1 MHCRIQPFLCPNPSL
16 RPASNFYP
24 TSGKNFCSGSLPGPM
39 LPTRYLAPFAQA
51 KYLLRALGFEL
62 LNTFLR
68 PRIEAELPK
77 PVLRRSRWI
86 ALSRCAI
93 HLIPCG
99 VFSFLIYLNSNAIYL
114 GPGFS
119 YTRSDGLYLAFFQ
132 VAAKLLE
139 LACVASLTTVVL
151 HVLRHDLI
159 RDGVPFGFVGSGLFF
174 SQANCLWAP
183 EMFVGALY
191 SVKSWR
197 RLRLLLVIGV
207 AAIIAVLIA
216 PSSAVLLQPRL
227 QNVPAGGT
235 EYFLPATPDELWPS
249 VVNGTDELPECFDE
263 ADARHILCASGGFES
278 LRTYFKNF
286 NSSMTVPL
294 TMLGYINPRPIIVQS
309 PSARIPRLLSTGSI
323 YGFNRETTISQ
334 TNAITAIIQQSLTQ
348 DWYDLAQARSG
359 RSISAAKEY
368 KYAREYI
375 SSASTTNP
383 AVGVRCAMAQN
394 ISTDVF
400 SVNFPVKL
408 WANRELTS
416 SQEGSPQWDEGE
428 VPFNISTFN
437 PKISDELQINWVSL
451 PTDRFGPVSGGVYLQ
466 FPWEPTTRSRAVI
479 GCSISATWICAKVTS
494 DSVVGDAAWLI
505 AREDGS
511 SPNVTMGHNASSAHA
526 CDYHRLITLKGLWY
540 QSLTPS
546 TSSQDCKNQSRSF
559 NTLQRLFS
567 DAGVATELVAQRTQP
582 QLVFDQPTGSCVL
595 KAPDAST
602 TDVDRLNSRA
612 CGFGGRHQLIELI
625 LASTFANGLSRYGS
639 RRAFNLAASPDAR
652 SDPFTWDLKK
662 PPRAPGFS
670 QSLLSIS
677 PKHNAVL
684 SAPPGSGFVTQS
696 MRCEVFGYAWYMSS
710 ISDYLAI
717 GVVVAYMVIAIAYT
731 VWVLFV
737 TGVTSSSWDTVT
749 ELLALALQS
758 PVPETLSGSGA
769 GLERLATYKRLVRL
783 RARREEGG
791 ERHRVRERL
800 VLIVGNEAIS
810 GNAEGDLMREGRGG
824 SVRHR
829 KVEVDEEYS

>member
-1 MHCRIQPFLCPNPSL
+1 
-16 RPASNFYP
+16 
-24 TSGKNFCSGSLPGPM
+24 M
-39 LPTRYLAPFAQA
+39 LPKRYLASFAQA
-51 KYLLRALGFEL
+51 KYLLRALSFEL

-68 PRIEAELPK
+68 PWTAAELPK
-77 PVLRRSRWI
+77 PVLQRSRWI

-93 HLIPCG
+93 HILPCG
-99 VFSFLIYLNSNAIYL
+99 VFFFLIYLNYNAIYL

-119 YTRSDGLYLAFFQ
+119 YTRSNGLYLALFQ
-132 VAAKLLE
+132 VGAKMLE

-151 HVLRHDLI
+151 HVLRHDLT
-159 RDGVPFGFVGSGLFF
+159 RDGVPFGFVGSGIFF
-174 SQANCLWAP
+174 SQVTCLWGP

-197 RLRLLLVIGV
+197 RLWMLLVIGV

-235 EYFLPATPDELWPS
+235 EYFLPATPDELWPN
-249 VVNGTDELPECFDE
+249 VVDGNDELPECFDE

-278 LRTYFKNF
+278 LRTYFQNF
-286 NSSMTVPL
+286 NSSMRVTL

-309 PSARIPRLLSTGSI
+309 PTARIPRLLNTGLI

-334 TNAITAIIQQSLTQ
+334 TSAITAILQQSLTE
-348 DWYDLAQARSG
+348 DWYDLAHARSG
-359 RSISAAKEY
+359 RSFSAAKEY
-368 KYAREYI
+368 KYASEYI

-408 WANRELTS
+408 WASRMLAP
-416 SQEGSPQWDEGE
+416 SQEGSPQWDEGV
-428 VPFNISTFN
+428 VPFNISTLD
-437 PKISDELQINWVSL
+437 PKFSNDLQINWVSL

-466 FPWEPTTRSRAVI
+466 FPWEPTTNSRAVI
-479 GCSISATWICAKVTS
+479 GCSISATWIHGKVTS
-494 DSVVGDAAWLI
+494 DSIVGDAAWSI
-505 AREDGS
+505 TEEDGS
-511 SPNVTMGHNASSAHA
+511 NPNVMMGLDASSAHA
-526 CDYHRLITLKGLWY
+526 RDYHRLITLKEHWY
-540 QSLTPS
+540 RSLTPTTPS
-546 TSSQDCKNQSRSF
+546 EDSKDQSRSF
-559 NTLQRLFS
+559 NNLQRLFS
-567 DAGVATELVAQRTQP
+567 DVGIATDLVAQRTQP
-582 QLVFDQPTGSCVL
+582 QFVFDQATGSCVF
-595 KAPDAST
+595 KTPDAST
-602 TDVDRLNSRA
+602 TDVDRLNSRM
-612 CGFGGRHQLIELI
+612 CGFGGTQHQLTELI

-639 RRAFNLAASPDAR
+639 HRAFNLAASPNAR
-652 SDPFTWDLKK
+652 SNPFTWDLKT

-670 QSLLSIS
+670 QSLLSVK
-677 PKHNAVL
+677 PKHNAIL
-684 SAPPGSGFVTQS
+684 PAPPGSGFVTQR
-696 MRCEVFGYAWYMSS
+696 MRCEVSGYAWYASS

-717 GVVVAYMVIAIAYT
+717 GVVIAYMLIAIAYT

-769 GLERLATYKRLVRL
+769 GVERFATYKRLVRL
-783 RARREEGG
+783 RARREG
-791 ERHRVRERL
+791 VQERL
-800 VLIVGNEAIS
+800 VLIVGNEAIPRTTV
-810 GNAEGDLMREGRGG
+810 GDLVGEGREG
-824 SVRHR
+824 SVRYR
-829 KVEVDEEYS
+829 KVVVDEEYL